1 MANFDLFSYARGAE
15 YGIDQ
20 NAQDENNAYARRRN
34 DAELNS
40 FEQQLRAFDETA
52 PLRQE
57 VLTQNLENA
66 KLWGTQ
72 IKTQL
77 RDQNDYD
84 ALRRRAFEGLAPEE
98 VADTSEI
105 GGLARATAIQRYMQQ
120 NGGLA
125 RHQLRFLPELQA
137 ARGAVLA
144 RAQYDPSTINQV
156 LQHQAFDGGRLQ
168 IEPVP
173 DAEGQYQ
180 IMRATT
186 IPADSNN
193 PQEMRAYVPME
204 GARGNIDTV
213 MNILRSTFDPKAN
226 PDLGA
231 AFRRAEEGTNYTRG
245 RTLAVDQRAG
255 AVTMGNLDA
264 KQGAVAARTA
274 AGDARNDSRDYAT
287 ETRARTAVA
296 QGVQRQLDKAQASI
310 MKLREKGADVRQI
323 TAAQAQ
329 YDSLLQQLEQY
340 RTDLVQ

>member
-57 VLTQNLENA
+57 VLTKNLENA
-66 KLWGTQ
+66 KLRGIQ
-72 IKTQL
+72 INTQL
-77 RDQNDYD
+77 RDQYDYD
-84 ALRRRAFEGLAPEE
+84 ALRRRAFEGLSPEE

-186 IPADSNN
+186 IPADANN

-213 MNILRSTFDPKAN
+213 MNMLRSTFDPKAS

-231 AFRRAEEGTNYTRG
+231 AFRRAEERTDYLRG
-245 RTLAVDQRAG
+245 RTRLIDQRAG
-255 AVTMGNLDA
+255 AVALGGLGVKKDVA
-264 KQGAVAARTA
+264 AARTK

-287 ETRARTAVA
+287 DVRARMAVA
-296 QGVQRQLDKAQASI
+296 KGVQQQLAQTEAAI
-310 MKLREKGADVRQI
+310 IKLRTGNADVRQI
-323 TAAQAQ
+323 TPLQERHSA
-329 YDSLLQQLEQY
+329 LLKQLEQY